1 MIVATIAIGGGLGAV
16 LRWLVTVWSGSS
28 KGGFPIWTAV
38 VNVAGS
44 FALGL
49 VHGLNVPVETVDTRP
64 LTIGLL
70 GGFTTFSTWMVQIDG
85 APSPQMSAK
94 ITVIPGVLGITGAAC
109 GLVLGR
115 FVAG

>member
-1 MIVATIAIGGGLGAV
+1 MIIATIVIGGGLGAV
-16 LRWLVTVWSGSS
+16 LRWLVTVWAGSS
-28 KGGFPIWTAV
+28 KGGFPIGTV
-38 VNVAGS
+38 IVNVGGS

-49 VHGLNVPVETVDTRP
+49 VYGLNVSVDTVDTRP

-85 APSPQMSAK
+85 APNPQKSAQ
-94 ITVIPGVLGITGAAC
+94 IAVIPGVLGVIGAAC
-109 GLVLGR
+109 GLVAGR

>member
-1 MIVATIAIGGGLGAV
+1 VIVAMIVIGGGLGAV
-16 LRWLVTVWSGSS
+16 LRWLVTVWFGSS
-28 KGGFPIWTAV
+28 EAGFPIGTAF

-44 FALGL
+44 LALGL
-49 VHGLNVPVETVDTRP
+49 VYGLNFSVDAVDIRP

-85 APSPQMSAK
+85 APSSQMGAK
-94 ITVIPGVLGITGAAC
+94 ITVVPGFLGIVGAAT

-115 FVAG
+115 FIVG